1 MIAERAEPASV
12 DAYIAGFPDDVQ
24 EILRRIRATIKE
36 AAPDAQEAITY
47 RLPTFTLHSN
57 LVHFGAFKDHIG
69 FYPDP
74 SGIDAFRDE
83 LAPYRLSKGAI
94 QFPLNEPI
102 PYDLIRRIT
111 AYRVQENL
119 AKAEAKAAKKR

>member
-1 MIAERAEPASV
+1 MIAERAEPVSI

-24 EILRRIRATIKE
+24 EILQRIRATIKE
-36 AAPDAQEAITY
+36 AAPDAQEAIKY
-47 RLPTFTLHSN
+47 RLPTFTLHGN
-57 LVHFGAFKDHIG
+57 LVHFGAFMDHIG

-74 SGIDAFRDE
+74 SGIETFRDE

-94 QFPLNEPI
+94 QFPLSEPV

-111 AYRVQENL
+111 EYRVQENL
-119 AKAEAKAAKKR
+119 VRANAQVSKRR

>member
-1 MIAERAEPASV
+1 MIAERAEPASI

-24 EILRRIRATIKE
+24 EILQRIRATIKE
-36 AAPDAQEAITY
+36 AAPDAQEAIKY
-47 RLPTFTLHSN
+47 RLPTFTLHGN
-57 LVHFGAFKDHIG
+57 LVHFGAFMDHIG

-74 SGIDAFRDE
+74 SGIETFRDE

-94 QFPLNEPI
+94 QFPLSEPV

-111 AYRVQENL
+111 EYRVQENL
-119 AKAEAKAAKKR
+119 VRANAQVSKRR